1 MIDAHF
7 RALRAHPRYGRCHI
21 RVFIE
26 ANMSFYDSKR
36 VRNQLMHPIYGSIE
50 VVTFDSQKG
59 VDRFGIWTTKD
70 SKENYRMELRR
81 AMVNMVVADHF
92 ISLAKLV
99 NLAEMY
105 TQIGHFRTEI
115 IAPANETGAEL
126 FYKVAI
132 TGKSS
137 GRKDD
142 CVMALCI
149 ALFYMYRSVDDE
161 VFLQRCQQK
170 GLSHC

>member
-1 MIDAHF
+1 
-7 RALRAHPRYGRCHI
+7 
-21 RVFIE
+21 
-26 ANMSFYDSKR
+26 
-36 VRNQLMHPIYGSIE
+36 
-50 VVTFDSQKG
+50 
-59 VDRFGIWTTKD
+59 
-70 SKENYRMELRR
+70 MELRR
-81 AMVNMVVADHF
+81 AMVHMEVADQF
-92 ISLAKLV
+92 ISTARDV

-115 IAPANETGAEL
+115 IAPAQESGAEL

-142 CVMALCI
+142 LTMALCI

-161 VFLQRCQQK
+161 VFLQRCQQR

>member
-1 MIDAHF
+1 
-7 RALRAHPRYGRCHI
+7 
-21 RVFIE
+21 
-26 ANMSFYDSKR
+26 
-36 VRNQLMHPIYGSIE
+36 
-50 VVTFDSQKG
+50 
-59 VDRFGIWTTKD
+59 
-70 SKENYRMELRR
+70 MELRR
-81 AMVNMVVADHF
+81 AMVNMVIADQF
-92 ISLAKLV
+92 ISTAKEA

-115 IAPANETGAEL
+115 IAPANESGAEL

-142 CVMALCI
+142 VTMSLCI

-161 VFLQRCQQK
+161 VFLQRCQQR